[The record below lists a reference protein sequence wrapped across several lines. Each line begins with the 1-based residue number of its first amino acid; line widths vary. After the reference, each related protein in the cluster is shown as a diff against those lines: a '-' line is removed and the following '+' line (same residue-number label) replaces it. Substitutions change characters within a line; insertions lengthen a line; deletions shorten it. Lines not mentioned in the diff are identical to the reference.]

1 MALPKIDV
9 PVYET
14 TLISSGKKVKFRPF
28 LVKEQKL
35 FLMAAQSDDEKE
47 TVDVVKQVLN
57 NCIITDIDIESL
69 PTFDLEYL
77 FMKLRARSVGEVVNL
92 KYNCNNTVKD
102 DKGEDKVCGGLVK
115 FDLNLLEIEPTRNEE
130 HNNKIEITDKLGIV
144 MKYPTLGMV
153 KSFYN
158 LQSESIDTIMDV
170 IVSCIDFIY
179 DADQMYYAKDST
191 KEELMEFVDNLQQ
204 DDLEKIQKFF
214 TTMPK
219 ISKPL
224 DFKCG
229 KCGYEEK
236 IVVEGIQNFFV

>member
-9 PVYET
+9 PTYET
-14 TLISSGKKVKFRPF
+14 TLISSGKKVKYRPF

-35 FLMAAQSDDEKE
+35 FLMASQSTDEKE

-57 NCIITDIDIESL
+57 NCIISDIDVDDL
-69 PTFDLEYL
+69 PTFDLEHL
-77 FMKLRARSVGEVVNL
+77 FMQLRARSVGEVVNL

-115 FDLNLLEIEPTRNEE
+115 FDLNILDIKPTIDPE
-130 HNNKIEITDKLGIV
+130 HSNKIAITDKLGIV

-153 KSFYN
+153 KNFDN
-158 LQSESIDTIMDV
+158 LQTESIDTIMNV

>member
-14 TLISSGKKVKFRPF
+14 KLISSGKTIKYRPF

-35 FLMAAQSDDEKE
+35 FLMAAQAADEKE
-47 TVDVVKQVLN
+47 TIDVVKQVLN
-57 NCIITDIDIESL
+57 NCIITDIDVDDL

-77 FMKLRARSVGEVVNL
+77 FMQLRARSVGEVVEL
-92 KYNCNNTVKD
+92 RYNCNNKVTD
-102 DKGEDKVCGGLVK
+102 TDGESKPCGGLVK
-115 FDLNLLEIEPTRNEE
+115 FDLNLLEIEPTRSEE
-130 HNNKIEITDKLGIV
+130 HSNKIVLSDKLGIV
-144 MKYPTLGMV
+144 MKYPTLKMIGDT
-153 KSFYN
+153 KA
-158 LQSESIDTIMDV
+158 LQDESIESIMN
-170 IVSCIDFIY
+170 IIIKCIDYIY

-191 KEELMEFVDNLQQ
+191 QEELMEFVESMQQ

-236 IVVEGIQNFFV
+236 IAVEGIQNFFV

>member
-9 PVYET
+9 PTYET
-14 TLISSGKKVKFRPF
+14 TLISSGKKVKYRPF

-35 FLMAAQSDDEKE
+35 FLMASQSTDEKE
-47 TVDVVKQVLN
+47 TVGVVKQVLN
-57 NCIITDIDIESL
+57 NCIISDIDVDDL
-69 PTFDLEYL
+69 PTFDLEHL
-77 FMKLRARSVGEVVNL
+77 FMQLRARSVGEVVNL

-115 FDLNLLEIEPTRNEE
+115 FDLNILDIKPIIDPD
-130 HNNKIEITDKLGIV
+130 HNSKIEITDKLGIV

-153 KSFYN
+153 KNFDN
-158 LQSESIDTIMDV
+158 LQSESIDTIMEV

>member
-1 MALPKIDV
+1 MLPKIDT
-9 PVYET
+9 PIYEVK
-14 TLISSGKKVKFRPF
+14 LISTGKVVQFRPF

-35 FLMAAQSDDEKE
+35 FLMASQSTDEKE
-47 TVDVVKQVLN
+47 TIDVVKQVLN
-57 NCIITDIDIESL
+57 NCILSDINVDDL
-69 PTFDLEYL
+69 PTFDLEHL
-77 FMKLRARSVGEVVNL
+77 FMQLRARSVGEVVNL
-92 KYNCNNTVKD
+92 KYNCNNTLKD

-115 FDLNLLEIEPTRNEE
+115 FDLNILDIKPTIDPD
-130 HNNKIEITDKLGIV
+130 HNSKIEITDKLGIV

-153 KSFYN
+153 KNFDN

-179 DADQMYYAKDST
+179 DDEQMYYAKDST

>member
-14 TLISSGKKVKFRPF
+14 KLISSGKTIKYRPF

-35 FLMAAQSDDEKE
+35 FLMAAQAADEKE
-47 TVDVVKQVLN
+47 TIDVVKQVLN
-57 NCIITDIDIESL
+57 NCIITDIDVDDL

-77 FMKLRARSVGEVVNL
+77 FMQLRARSVGEVVSL
-92 KYNCNNTVKD
+92 RYTCNNTIKNDKDEEKACGNIVKID
-102 DKGEDKVCGGLVK
+102 MNILDIK
-115 FDLNLLEIEPTRNEE
+115 PTIDEK
-130 HNNKIEITDKLGIV
+130 HTSKIEINDKLGIM
-144 MKYPTLGMV
+144 MKYPTLKLINGIP
-153 KSFYN
+153 N
-158 LQSESIDTIMDV
+158 LKDENIDTVLDV
-170 IVSCIDFIY
+170 VASCIDYIY
-179 DADQMYYAKDST
+179 DEEQMYYAKDST
-191 KEELMEFVDNLQQ
+191 REELIEFIESMEQ
-204 DDLEKIQKFF
+204 DDLEKIQIFF
-214 TTMPK
+214 STMPK

>member
-9 PVYET
+9 PTYET
-14 TLISSGKKVKFRPF
+14 TLISSGKKVKYRPF

-35 FLMAAQSDDEKE
+35 FLMASQSSDEKE
-47 TVDVVKQVLN
+47 TIDVVKQVLN
-57 NCIITDIDIESL
+57 NCIISDIDVDDL
-69 PTFDLEYL
+69 PTFDLEHL
-77 FMKLRARSVGEVVNL
+77 FMQLRARSVGEVVNL

-102 DKGEDKVCGGLVK
+102 DKGEDKTCGGLVK
-115 FDLNLLEIEPTRNEE
+115 FDLNILDIKPTIDAD
-130 HNNKIEITDKLGIV
+130 HNSKIEITDKLGIV

-153 KSFYN
+153 KNFDN

-170 IVSCIDFIY
+170 IVNCIDFIY
-179 DADQMYYAKDST
+179 DDEQMYYAKDST

>member
-14 TLISSGKKVKFRPF
+14 KLISSGKTIKYRPF

-35 FLMAAQSDDEKE
+35 FLMAAQAADEKE
-47 TVDVVKQVLN
+47 TIDVVKQVLN
-57 NCIITDIDIESL
+57 NCILTDIDVDDL

-77 FMKLRARSVGEVVNL
+77 FMQLRARSVGEVVNL
-92 KYNCNNTVKD
+92 KYNCNNTLKD
-102 DKGEDKVCGGLVK
+102 DKGEDKACGGLVK
-115 FDLNLLEIEPTRNEE
+115 FDLNLLEIEPTRSEE
-130 HNNKIEITDKLGIV
+130 HSNKIVISDKLGVV
-144 MKYPTLGMV
+144 MKYPTLKMIGDT
-153 KSFYN
+153 KA
-158 LQSESIDTIMDV
+158 LQDESIESIMD
-170 IVSCIDFIY
+170 IIIKCIDYIY

-191 KEELMEFVDNLQQ
+191 QEELMEFVESMQQ

-219 ISKPL
+219 MSKPL

>member
-9 PVYET
+9 PTYET
-14 TLISSGKKVKFRPF
+14 TLISSGKKVKYRPF

-35 FLMAAQSDDEKE
+35 FLMASQSTDEKE

-57 NCIITDIDIESL
+57 NCILSDINVDDL
-69 PTFDLEYL
+69 PTFDLEHL
-77 FMKLRARSVGEVVNL
+77 FMQLRARSVGEVVNL
-92 KYNCNNTVKD
+92 KYNCNNTLKD

-115 FDLNLLEIEPTRNEE
+115 FDLNILDIKPTIDPG
-130 HNNKIEITDKLGIV
+130 HNSKIEITDKLGIV

-153 KSFYN
+153 KNFDN
-158 LQSESIDTIMDV
+158 LQNESIDTIMDV

-179 DADQMYYAKDST
+179 DDEQMYYAKDST

>member
-9 PVYET
+9 PTYET
-14 TLISSGKKVKFRPF
+14 TLISSGKKVKYRPF

-35 FLMAAQSDDEKE
+35 FLMASQSTDEKE

-57 NCIITDIDIESL
+57 NCILSDIDVDDL
-69 PTFDLEYL
+69 PTFDLEHL
-77 FMKLRARSVGEVVNL
+77 FMQLRARSVGEVVNL

-153 KSFYN
+153 KNFDN
-158 LQSESIDTIMDV
+158 LQSESIDTIMEV

>member
-9 PVYET
+9 PTYET
-14 TLISSGKKVKFRPF
+14 TLISSGKKVKYRPF

-35 FLMAAQSDDEKE
+35 FLMASQATDEKE
-47 TVDVVKQVLN
+47 TIDVVKQVLN
-57 NCIITDIDIESL
+57 NCIISDIDVDDL
-69 PTFDLEYL
+69 PTFDLEHL
-77 FMKLRARSVGEVVNL
+77 FMQLRARSVGEVVNL
-92 KYNCNNTVKD
+92 KYNCNNTIKD
-102 DKGEDKVCGGLVK
+102 DKGEDKTCGGLVK
-115 FDLNLLEIEPTRNEE
+115 FDLNILDIKPTIDPD
-130 HNNKIEITDKLGIV
+130 HNSRIEITDKLGIV

-153 KSFYN
+153 KSFDN
-158 LQSESIDTIMDV
+158 LQGESIDTIIEI

-179 DADQMYYAKDST
+179 DDEQMYYAKDST
-191 KEELMEFVDNLQQ
+191 KEELVEFVDNLQQ

>member
-14 TLISSGKKVKFRPF
+14 KLISSGKTIKYRPF

-35 FLMAAQSDDEKE
+35 FLMAAQAADEKE
-47 TVDVVKQVLN
+47 TIDVVKQVLN
-57 NCIITDIDIESL
+57 NCIITDIDVDDL

-77 FMKLRARSVGEVVNL
+77 FMQLRARSVGEVVNL
-92 KYNCNNTVKD
+92 KYNCNNTLKD

-115 FDLNLLEIEPTRNEE
+115 FDLNLLEIEPTRSEE
-130 HNNKIEITDKLGIV
+130 HNNKIVLSDKLGVV
-144 MKYPTLGMV
+144 MKYPTLKMIGDT
-153 KSFYN
+153 KA
-158 LQSESIDTIMDV
+158 LQDESIESIMD
-170 IVSCIDFIY
+170 IIIKCIDYIY

-191 KEELMEFVDNLQQ
+191 QEELMEFVESMQQ

-236 IVVEGIQNFFV
+236 IVVEGMQNFFV

>member
-14 TLISSGKKVKFRPF
+14 TLISSGKKVKYRPF

-153 KSFYN
+153 KNFDN
-158 LQSESIDTIMDV
+158 LQNESIDTIIEI
-170 IVSCIDFIY
+170 IVGCIDFIY

>member
-9 PVYET
+9 PTYET
-14 TLISSGKKVKFRPF
+14 TLISSGKKVKYRPF

-35 FLMAAQSDDEKE
+35 FLMASQSTDEKE
-47 TVDVVKQVLN
+47 TVGVVKQVLN
-57 NCIITDIDIESL
+57 NCIISDIDVDDL
-69 PTFDLEYL
+69 PTFDLEHL
-77 FMKLRARSVGEVVNL
+77 FMQLRARSVGEVVNL

-115 FDLNLLEIEPTRNEE
+115 FDLNILDIKPIIDPD
-130 HNNKIEITDKLGIV
+130 HNSKIEITDKLGIV

-153 KSFYN
+153 KNFDN

>member
-14 TLISSGKKVKFRPF
+14 KLISSGKTIKYRPF

-35 FLMAAQSDDEKE
+35 FLMAAQAADEKE
-47 TVDVVKQVLN
+47 TIDVVKQVLN
-57 NCIITDIDIESL
+57 NCIITDIDVDDL
-69 PTFDLEYL
+69 PTFDLEHL
-77 FMKLRARSVGEVVNL
+77 FMQLRARSVGEVVNL

-102 DKGEDKVCGGLVK
+102 DKGEEKSCDSLVK
-115 FDLNLLEIEPTRNEE
+115 FDLNILDIKPIIDPD

-144 MKYPTLGMV
+144 LKYPTLGMV
-153 KSFYN
+153 KNFDN

-219 ISKPL
+219 ISKSL

>member
-9 PVYET
+9 PTYET
-14 TLISSGKKVKFRPF
+14 TLISSGKKVKYRPF

-35 FLMAAQSDDEKE
+35 FLMASQSTDEKE

-57 NCIITDIDIESL
+57 NCILSDIDVDDL
-69 PTFDLEYL
+69 PTFDLEHL
-77 FMKLRARSVGEVVNL
+77 FMQLRARSVGEVVNL

-115 FDLNLLEIEPTRNEE
+115 FDLNILDIKPTIDPE
-130 HNNKIEITDKLGIV
+130 HSNKIAITDKLGIV

-153 KSFYN
+153 KNFDN

>member
-14 TLISSGKKVKFRPF
+14 KLISSGKTIKYRPF

-35 FLMAAQSDDEKE
+35 FLMAAQAADEKE
-47 TVDVVKQVLN
+47 TIDVVKQVLN
-57 NCIITDIDIESL
+57 NCIITDIDVDDL

-77 FMKLRARSVGEVVNL
+77 FMQLRARSVGEVVNL
-92 KYNCNNTVKD
+92 KYNCNNTLKD

-115 FDLNLLEIEPTRNEE
+115 FDLNLLEIEPTRSEE
-130 HNNKIEITDKLGIV
+130 HNNKIVLSDKLGVV
-144 MKYPTLGMV
+144 MKYPTLKMIGDT
-153 KSFYN
+153 KA
-158 LQSESIDTIMDV
+158 LQDESIESIMD
-170 IVSCIDFIY
+170 IIIKCIDYIY

-191 KEELMEFVDNLQQ
+191 QEELMEFVESMQQ
-204 DDLEKIQKFF
+204 DDLAKIQKFF

>member
-9 PVYET
+9 PTYET
-14 TLISSGKKVKFRPF
+14 TLISSGKKVKYRPF

-35 FLMAAQSDDEKE
+35 FLMASQSNDEKE
-47 TVDVVKQVLN
+47 TINVVKQVLN
-57 NCIITDIDIESL
+57 NCIISDIDVEDL
-69 PTFDLEYL
+69 PTFDLEHL
-77 FMKLRARSVGEVVNL
+77 FMQLRARSVGEVVNL

-102 DKGEDKVCGGLVK
+102 DKGEDKPCGGLVK
-115 FDLNLLEIEPTRNEE
+115 FDLNILDIKPTIDKD
-130 HNNKIEITDKLGIV
+130 HNNKIEITEKLGIV
-144 MKYPTLGMV
+144 MKYPTLKMV
-153 KSFYN
+153 GNFDN
-158 LQSESIDTIMDV
+158 LQNESIDSIMEI

-179 DADQMYYAKDST
+179 DDDQMYYAKDSS
-191 KEELMEFVDNLQQ
+191 KEELMEFVENLQQ

-219 ISKPL
+219 ITKPL